1 MAPLT
6 NKGKASACHTEGG
19 KTKRK
24 ERDVA
29 IIAELDKGE

>member
-6 NKGKASACHTEGG
+6 NKGKASTCHTEGG

-24 ERDVA
+24 EREVA
-29 IIAELDKGE
+29 TMAELAKGE